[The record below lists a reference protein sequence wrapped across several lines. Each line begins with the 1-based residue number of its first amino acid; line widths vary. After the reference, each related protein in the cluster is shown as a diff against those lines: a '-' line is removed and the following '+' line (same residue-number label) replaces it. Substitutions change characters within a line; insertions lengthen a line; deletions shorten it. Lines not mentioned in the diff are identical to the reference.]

1 MSKTSHGTIEI
12 KAGSNTYSLKPSLRA
27 VRSIEGRFGGLLPAM
42 QVVGAANLS
51 GIAFVIAAGSGVDT
65 GKRKEVEAVEEAVFE
80 GGVDEVGSQVLP
92 FLRALL
98 NPGGKSKEELEQDAE
113 SGNE

>member
-92 FLRALL
+92 LAG
-98 NPGGKSKEELEQDAE
+98 NPNGQNEWLSKSAIRSWK
-113 SGNE
+113 SSP